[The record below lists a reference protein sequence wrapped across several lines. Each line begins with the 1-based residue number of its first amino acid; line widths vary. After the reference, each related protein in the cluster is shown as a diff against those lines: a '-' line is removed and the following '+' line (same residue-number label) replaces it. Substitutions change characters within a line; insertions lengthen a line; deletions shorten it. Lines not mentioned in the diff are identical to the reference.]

1 MSDKKVEIVSLQ
13 KMKKDQTP
21 ITMVTAYDAP
31 TARLLDA
38 AGVDTVLVGDSL
50 ANVVLG
56 YPDTIPVSMDEMLHH
71 CRAVARGLQRA
82 LLIGDM
88 PFMSYNISIP
98 SAIENAG
105 RFMKEGRV
113 AAVKLEGGG
122 WVAETVAALVKAGIP
137 VVGHLGLTPQ
147 TASMLG
153 GYRVQG
159 RDAESARKML
169 DDALALE
176 QAGAF
181 ALVLEC
187 VPARLGKLMSQK
199 LAIPVIGIGAGPDT
213 DGQVLV
219 FHDLVGIEAGFA
231 PKFVKH
237 FAEVG
242 NQIKQAVEDYCSEVQ
257 KRSFPAKEH
266 SFSISDEE
274 FDELEKALNK

>member
-1 MSDKKVEIVSLQ
+1 MTDKKVELVSLQ
-13 KMKKDQTP
+13 KMKKNQTP
-21 ITMVTAYDAP
+21 ITMVTAYDFP
-31 TARLLDA
+31 TARLVDA

-56 YPDTIPVSMDEMLHH
+56 YPDTIPVTMDEMLHH

-98 SAIENAG
+98 KAIENAG
-105 RFMKEGRV
+105 RFLKEGRV
-113 AAVKLEGGG
+113 AAVKVEGGG
-122 WVAETVAALVKAGIP
+122 WVAETVAALVQAGIP

-159 RDAESARKML
+159 RDAKSASKML
-169 DDALALE
+169 DHALALQ

-219 FHDLVGIEAGFA
+219 FHDLVGIEAGFT

-242 NQIKQAVEDYCSEVQ
+242 NQMKQAVEDYCREVQ
-257 KRSFPAKEH
+257 KRSFPSKEH

-274 FDELEKALNK
+274 FAELEKALN

>member
-1 MSDKKVEIVSLQ
+1 MNTKKVELVSLQ
-13 KMKKDQTP
+13 KMKEDQTP

-50 ANVVLG
+50 GNVVLG
-56 YPDTIPVSMDEMLHH
+56 YPDTIPVTMDEMLHH

-105 RFMKEGRV
+105 RFLKEGRV
-113 AAVKLEGGG
+113 AGVKLEGGG

-159 RDAESARKML
+159 RDAASARKML
-169 DDALALE
+169 DDALALQ

-181 ALVLEC
+181 MLVLEC
-187 VPARLGKLMSQK
+187 VPSRLGKLMSQK

-219 FHDLVGIEAGFA
+219 FHDLVGIEAGFT

-257 KRSFPAKEH
+257 KRSFPSKEH

-274 FDELEKALNK
+274 FAELEKALK

>member
-1 MSDKKVEIVSLQ
+1 MNTKKVELVSLQ

-50 ANVVLG
+50 GNVVLG
-56 YPDTIPVSMDEMLHH
+56 YPDTIPVTMDEMLHH

-105 RFMKEGRV
+105 RFLKEGRV
-113 AAVKLEGGG
+113 AGVKLEGGG

-159 RDAESARKML
+159 RGAASARKML
-169 DDALALE
+169 DDALALQ

-181 ALVLEC
+181 MLVLEC
-187 VPARLGKLMSQK
+187 VPSRLGKLMS
-199 LAIPVIGIGAGPDT
+199 
-213 DGQVLV
+213 
-219 FHDLVGIEAGFA
+219 
-231 PKFVKH
+231 
-237 FAEVG
+237 
-242 NQIKQAVEDYCSEVQ
+242 
-257 KRSFPAKEH
+257 
-266 SFSISDEE
+266 
-274 FDELEKALNK
+274 